1 MDEVSAQTVTSEGV
15 DVPGPRTLVG
25 ALVSG
30 VLILSGPAVALAA
43 VGSAPQAVA
52 SAARLP
58 APPHTPREP
67 RAIEGFAPY
76 QPQFFCRSRVEPGV
90 AAFEH
95 LVLATYPNTHTDGD
109 MRACAVAGTSEH
121 KDGRAW
127 DWAADHRR
135 AKQRAAGESLLRW
148 LFAPDKAG
156 APDAMFRRLGL
167 MYVIWNKRIWGA
179 WSRRWEPYSCS
190 GVTACH
196 VNHMHFSFGWAGA
209 ERRTSFWT
217 HKVGRVREPPLP
229 YLAKRGTKRT
239 LRVPARAGSAT
250 AMWLV
255 RGGLR
260 YRVVAT
266 GVWRHGKSAAD
277 AACHRTTR
285 GWVRSGGA
293 IGISGDRLAAPGL
306 AWVPTHDNGRGCNPV
321 SHKYRLVL
329 TTGHSSTVIGE
340 LSGAGGAADAGAVQL
355 RFVRPP

>member
-1 MDEVSAQTVTSEGV
+1 V
-15 DVPGPRTLVG
+15 
-25 ALVSG
+25 
-30 VLILSGPAVALAA
+30 AA
-43 VGSAPQAVA
+43 VTTGHAV
-52 SAARLP
+52 STGRLP
-58 APPHTPREP
+58 APPATPREP

-90 AAFEH
+90 AAFERR
-95 LVLATYPNTHTDGD
+95 VLATYPSTHSDGD
-109 MRACAVAGTSEH
+109 MRACADGGVSEH

-127 DWAADHRR
+127 DWGADHRVAR
-135 AKQRAAGESLLRW
+135 QRAAGESLLRW

-156 APDAMFRRLGL
+156 HPDAMFRRLGL

-179 WSRRWEPYSCS
+179 WSRRWEPYACG

-209 ERRTSFWT
+209 EERTSFWT

-229 YLAKRGTKRT
+229 YLTKRGTGRT

-266 GVWRHGKSAAD
+266 GVWRNGGRAVD
-277 AACHRTTR
+277 AVCRKTRR
-285 GWVRSGGA
+285 GWVRAAASA
-293 IGISGDRLAAPGL
+293 IGLSGDRLAPSGL
-306 AWVPTHDNGRGCNPV
+306 AWVPTRDNGRGCNSV
-321 SHKYRLVL
+321 SHTYRLVL
-329 TTGHSSTVIGE
+329 TTGHSSTVVGE
-340 LSGAGGAADAGAVQL
+340 LAAGGGFADAGAVRL
-355 RFVRPP
+355 RFVRPR